1 MGNLILSRSFT
12 VDDQDEDEEE
22 EQEDKAR
29 ASGDEHQDIGNTSLG
44 SAMDVDA
51 PASAT
56 EENLEEEESD
66 DGDEDEETNTL
77 EIAMVPLADI
87 LNARYQ
93 CENVRVILQFIHLDK
108 RLTVRFRR
116 LNYFLSP
123 TAYK

>member
-22 EQEDKAR
+22 ELEEKAHT
-29 ASGDEHQDIGNTSLG
+29 SGDEHQDIGNTSLG

-51 PASAT
+51 PAST
-56 EENLEEEESD
+56 TNEHLEEEESD

-93 CENVRVILQFIHLDK
+93 CENVRVIPRLIHSDK
-108 RLTVRFRR
+108 QLTVQSRR

-123 TAYK
+123 TA

>member
-12 VDDQDEDEEE
+12 VGDQDEDEEE
-22 EQEDKAR
+22 EQEEKAH

-56 EENLEEEESD
+56 DEHLEEEESD
-66 DGDEDEETNTL
+66 DDDDDDEETNTL
-77 EIAMVPLADI
+77 EVAMVPLADI

-93 CENVRVILQFIHLDK
+93 CENVRVILQLIQSDK
-108 RLTVRFRR
+108 RLTVRSRR

-123 TAYK
+123 TA